1 MFERTTAKRLVQGGA
16 RARQRQRAATLTTFF
31 SHGLL
36 FASWAAHVPAVKG
49 HLGLSNAALGT
60 VLLCTPV
67 GSVCAMVV
75 TGRLLPRLGSR
86 TMVQACLL
94 GYCATSPLVGAAATP
109 VELALAL
116 FAWGAFQ
123 GSLDVSM
130 NTQAI
135 AVQKHQAR
143 ELMPTFHGAWSLG
156 ALSGAG
162 IGVAAVAAHISLST
176 QMLIL
181 AVPVLAVG
189 AVLSGSMVD
198 DRGVEH
204 AHAARTRPWRS
215 LAVLMLGAIAL
226 ATMLCEGATAD
237 WSAVY
242 LRGPAHAPAA
252 IAGLGYT
259 VFALL
264 MAVVRL
270 SGNRLLDR
278 HPAQRLLPMLALIA
292 TFGMT
297 AALLSGSAAAGLAG
311 FAALGVGT
319 ALVIPIVFSSAGRL
333 PGLAPGAGIA
343 TVSAFGW
350 TGFVCGP
357 PLIGQLAGAFGLSA
371 ALAVLPALTLLI
383 AAATSRVTLA
393 GA

>member
-1 MFERTTAKRLVQGGA
+1 MPEASAAAPRTAPVRS
-16 RARQRQRAATLTTFF
+16 RQRQRAATLTTFF

-36 FASWAAHVPAVKG
+36 FASWTAHIPAVKG
-49 HLGLSNAALGT
+49 HLGLSDAALGT
-60 VLLCTPV
+60 ILLCTPV
-67 GSVCAMVV
+67 GSVCAMLV

-86 TMVQACLL
+86 AMVRACLV
-94 GYCATSPLVGAAATP
+94 GYCAAGPLVGLATTS
-109 VELALAL
+109 VELACAL

-135 AVQKHQAR
+135 AVQKRQAR
-143 ELMPTFHGAWSLG
+143 HLMPTFHGAWSLG

-162 IGVAAVAAHISLST
+162 IGVAAVAAHISLTT
-176 QMLIL
+176 QLLIL
-181 AVPVLAVG
+181 AAPILTVA
-189 AVLSGSMVD
+189 AVLTGSMVD
-198 DRGVEH
+198 DHGSEL
-204 AHAARTRPWRS
+204 AHAGRARPWRNRTVI
-215 LAVLMLGAIAL
+215 ALGAIAL

-264 MAVVRL
+264 MAGVRL
-270 SGNRLLDR
+270 AGTRLLD
-278 HPAQRLLPMLALIA
+278 HYDARLLLPALALVA
-292 TFGMT
+292 TAGMT
-297 AALLSGSAAAGLAG
+297 AALLSGSAALGLVG
-311 FAALGVGT
+311 FASLGVGT
-319 ALVIPIVFSSAGRL
+319 ALVVPSVFSAAGRL
-333 PGLAPGAGIA
+333 PGLPSGAGIA

-357 PLIGQLAGAFGLSA
+357 PLIGQLAGALGLSA
-371 ALAVLPALTLLI
+371 ALAVLPALALVV
-383 AAATSRVTLA
+383 AVATNRSRAL
-393 GA
+393 